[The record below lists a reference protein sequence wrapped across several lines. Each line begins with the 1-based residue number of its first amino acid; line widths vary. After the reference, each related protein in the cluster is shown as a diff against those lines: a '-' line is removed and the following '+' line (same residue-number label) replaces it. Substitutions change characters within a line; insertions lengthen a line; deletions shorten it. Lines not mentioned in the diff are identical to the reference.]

1 MRALSI
7 DTINNMVKSSQED
20 VTFSS
25 LFEVIGP
32 TDEFSQKIMK
42 FPIFGHLGNIFR
54 AKIRPLRISLKNSQI
69 KCIDTQS
76 HDLVG
81 P

>member
-1 MRALSI
+1 
-7 DTINNMVKSSQED
+7 MVKSSQED

-54 AKIRPLRISLKNSQI
+54 AKS
-69 KCIDTQS
+69 
-76 HDLVG
+76 DLFVY

>member
-54 AKIRPLRISLKNSQI
+54 AKRPLRVSLKNSQI
-69 KCIDTQS
+69 KYIETRS